1 MSNIGERVRLLREKQ
16 GINQDQLGK
25 AIGVRQTTIS
35 EIENGRNKPSWK
47 TLESLSD
54 YFSVQM
60 SYFLQTAESETN
72 SEKVA

>member
-60 SYFLQTAESETN
+60 SYFLQTVESETD